1 LRHKRCEVRFE
12 HIGLDDLHLRL
23 GTELKAQLGGKGAVD
38 LDRDEAA
45 AAGRKDRCDGA
56 VAGTDLDHSA
66 VADGSE
72 CVRDGVTRGVVNQE
86 VLSELGCALQM
97 YSFMAGLAS
106 TINN

>member
-1 LRHKRCEVRFE
+1 
-12 HIGLDDLHLRL
+12 
-23 GTELKAQLGGKGAVD
+23 
-38 LDRDEAA
+38 
-45 AAGRKDRCDGA
+45 

-66 VADGSE
+66 VADGPE
-72 CVRDGVTRGVVNQE
+72 RVRDGVTRGVVNQE